1 MSLPPPHSCVAA
13 GGAEC
18 KTFLKTRPNRST
30 RSVDQTQKTCHES
43 DKRFKRDIQYVKVYL
58 EALTNT
64 QKI

>member
-1 MSLPPPHSCVAA
+1 MLNQSHYTGLPKQVQ
-13 GGAEC
+13 
-18 KTFLKTRPNRST
+18 TRPNRST

-43 DKRFKRDIQYVKVYL
+43 DKRFKRDIQYVKVNL